1 MIAANVAVQ
10 RPPDARLLI
19 VDALGATREIPRRDF
34 VSVLRRGDIVVA
46 NDAAT
51 MPASLAGR
59 HVATGAPIEVRL
71 AAARSLDLR
80 DEARFAAIVF
90 GAGDHRTRT
99 EDRPLPPQLAIGD
112 EIALGPI
119 RATVER
125 LLEHPRLVEL
135 RFAGTRDEI
144 WSAIAHH
151 GRPIQYAYLP
161 APLET
166 WDVWTPIAAAPF
178 AFEAP
183 SAGFT
188 LDWRSLGE
196 LRQRGAGFATITLAA
211 GTSSTGDPMLDAR
224 LPFDEPYRIPTAT
237 ASAIRRARLSGGRV
251 IAIGTTVVR
260 ALESAA
266 ARDAS
271 IVAGDGIATLRLGAS
286 TPLQVVDAILS
297 GTHDPGTS
305 HFELLRAF
313 AADAALARM
322 SEALERGRFRTHE
335 FGDSILI
342 ERSRDAF
349 PRTMSPYE
357 LLRGLV

>member
-1 MIAANVAVQ
+1 
-10 RPPDARLLI
+10 
-19 VDALGATREIPRRDF
+19 
-34 VSVLRRGDIVVA
+34 
-46 NDAAT
+46 
-51 MPASLAGR
+51 
-59 HVATGAPIEVRL
+59 
-71 AAARSLDLR
+71 
-80 DEARFAAIVF
+80 
-90 GAGDHRTRT
+90 
-99 EDRPLPPQLAIGD
+99 
-112 EIALGPI
+112 
-119 RATVER
+119 
-125 LLEHPRLVEL
+125 
-135 RFAGTRDEI
+135 
-144 WSAIAHH
+144 
-151 GRPIQYAYLP
+151 
-161 APLET
+161 
-166 WDVWTPIAAAPF
+166 
-178 AFEAP
+178 
-183 SAGFT
+183 
-188 LDWRSLGE
+188 
-196 LRQRGAGFATITLAA
+196 
-211 GTSSTGDPMLDAR
+211 MLDAR

-286 TPLQVVDAILS
+286 TPLRVVDAILS
-297 GTHDPGTS
+297 GTHGPGTS